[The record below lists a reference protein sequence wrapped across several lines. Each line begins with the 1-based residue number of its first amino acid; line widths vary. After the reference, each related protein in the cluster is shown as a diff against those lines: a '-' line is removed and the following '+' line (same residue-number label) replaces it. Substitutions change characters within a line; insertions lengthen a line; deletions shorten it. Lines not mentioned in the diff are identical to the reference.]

1 MEDFLELKD
10 VSIIRI
16 NGEIDLYSVQFL
28 NQKFYE
34 EVEHFKDR
42 NTLIFDLKNV
52 TRIDS
57 SGIAFFLKAQ
67 KRLQESGQRLFFI
80 NASHRLKGIFRWTL
94 NYDSLNFC
102 DSVEELINLIFER

>member
-57 SGIAFFLKAQ
+57 SGIAFFKSAETITGIRAKVIFHKCQ
-67 KRLQESGQRLFFI
+67 PPFKRNLPLDF
-80 NASHRLKGIFRWTL
+80 
-94 NYDSLNFC
+94 
-102 DSVEELINLIFER
+102 EL